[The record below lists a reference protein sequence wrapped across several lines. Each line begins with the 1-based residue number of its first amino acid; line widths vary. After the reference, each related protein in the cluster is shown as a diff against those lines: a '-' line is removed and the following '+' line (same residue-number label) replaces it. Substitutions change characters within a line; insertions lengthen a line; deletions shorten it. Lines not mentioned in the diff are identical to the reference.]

1 MHGTIGLVCT
11 RLCINRPG
19 AITCERKT
27 LVDPHAHISAV
38 HIVAFLAASVAIL
51 GTAHLIAI
59 GSDSRASRAFLA
71 LGF

>member
-1 MHGTIGLVCT
+1 M
-11 RLCINRPG
+11 
-19 AITCERKT
+19 
-27 LVDPHAHISAV
+27 DPHAHISAV
-38 HIVAFLAASVAIL
+38 HILAFFAASVAIL

>member
-1 MHGTIGLVCT
+1 M
-11 RLCINRPG
+11 
-19 AITCERKT
+19 
-27 LVDPHAHISAV
+27 DPHAHISAV
-38 HIVAFLAASVAIL
+38 HILAFFATTVAIL